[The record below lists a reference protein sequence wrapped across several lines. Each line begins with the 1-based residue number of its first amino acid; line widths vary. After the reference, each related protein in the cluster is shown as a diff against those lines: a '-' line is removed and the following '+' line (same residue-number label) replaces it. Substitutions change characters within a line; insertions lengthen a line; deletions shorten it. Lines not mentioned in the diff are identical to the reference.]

1 LVVWVAAIV
10 GAVATARF
18 DLLWLPVIGLLT
30 SSTLLLRDRAGR
42 RRLG

>member
-10 GAVATARF
+10 GAVATGRF
-18 DLLWLPVIGLLT
+18 GLLWLPVIGLLT
-30 SSTLLLRDRAGR
+30 STTVLLRDRAGR